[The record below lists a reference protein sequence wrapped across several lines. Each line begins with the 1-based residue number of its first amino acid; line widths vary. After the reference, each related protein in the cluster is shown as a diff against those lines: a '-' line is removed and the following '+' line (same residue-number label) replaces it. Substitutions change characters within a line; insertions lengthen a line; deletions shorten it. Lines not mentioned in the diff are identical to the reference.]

1 MSGERADRDDR
12 LEVRLLHAGDL
23 DVLRSVADGVF
34 DDPIH
39 FERAAEFLSDPRHHL
54 VVAIEDGLVIGFV
67 SAIDYLHPDKPA
79 PEMWVNELSVG
90 EAWRRRGA
98 ASALMR
104 ELLAYARRMDFRN
117 VWVATEVANEP
128 AVKLY
133 KALGG
138 KAKSDH
144 AVVFDFD
151 LSDGPDE

>member
-1 MSGERADRDDR
+1 MSGERADRGNS
-12 LEVRLLHAGDL
+12 LEFRLLGAGDL

-39 FERAAEFLSDPRHHL
+39 FERAAEFLADPRHHL
-54 VVAIEDGLVIGFV
+54 VVAIEGGVVIGFV

-90 EAWRRRGA
+90 EAWRRRGV

-104 ELLAYARRMDFRN
+104 ELLAHARRMTFGN
-117 VWVATEVANEP
+117 VWVTTEVVNDA

-133 KALGG
+133 EALGG
-138 KAKSDH
+138 KAKPDH

-151 LSDGPDE
+151 LSDGPVE